1 MTDHKRADLVTK
13 ENLMKLL
20 SDTEV
25 ANVSNTEKALGL
37 NNGDEF
43 IDLEHIKK
51 GIQFASAKT
60 KTPPGQV
67 LSKKS
72 VHAKTW
78 TKILKELKVAS
89 SESADAGL

>member
-1 MTDHKRADLVTK
+1 MNSSKRTDLMTREK
-13 ENLMKLL
+13 LMKLL

-25 ANVSNTEKALGL
+25 ASVSNAEKASGL
-37 NNGDEF
+37 TNGDEF
-43 IDLEHIKK
+43 IDLEEIKK

-78 TKILKELKVAS
+78 SKIVKELQS
-89 SESADAGL
+89 SSGEKADARA